1 MIAAATSTGRLFLT
15 VFACGFGLN
24 VVAGDQYI
32 ALVLPSRIFR
42 AEFARRGLAPT
53 NLSRLAA
60 DSGTVTSPLVPWN
73 SCGAFM
79 GATLGVSTLALP
91 AVRHLLLRKSGS
103 ERPVRLHRV
112 PHREGRPHQRSDRG
126 DSMSTDVETAEGTT
140 PGVVAKMTLPT
151 LTAMV
156 VGGMVGA
163 GVFSLPARFGVA
175 TGILGSLIAWAI
187 AGTGMLMLAFV
198 FQNLAIR
205 KPELDSGVFI
215 YAKAGFGD
223 YAGFNSA
230 IGFWASSVAGNTFYW
245 VFISATLGAFFDS
258 FGDGDTVLAVGRC
271 RPSGVWMFH
280 YLIARGCPRRRGHQP
295 DRHRSSRS
303 SRSWSSSSCC
313 SSTSTPASSPTT
325 GRPTG
330 YGDLGNLNEQV
341 RNTMLITT
349 FVFIGI
355 EGASVYSRYAK
366 RREDVGKA
374 TVLGFLSVLSI
385 FALVTLSSY
394 SVVPQPELADTRQP
408 SMVGVFE
415 SVVGDW
421 GEVFISVAVIV
432 SVLGAYL
439 AWTLMA
445 AEVMYIP
452 ARNDDFPEFLG
463 QENENGTPITA
474 LVVTSLAR
482 AGAARAHAVR
492 QRRAELHARP
502 VHQPGAAARTCSR
515 RRTRSSSA

>member
-1 MIAAATSTGRLFLT
+1 
-15 VFACGFGLN
+15 
-24 VVAGDQYI
+24 
-32 ALVLPSRIFR
+32 
-42 AEFARRGLAPT
+42 
-53 NLSRLAA
+53 
-60 DSGTVTSPLVPWN
+60 
-73 SCGAFM
+73 
-79 GATLGVSTLALP
+79 
-91 AVRHLLLRKSGS
+91 
-103 ERPVRLHRV
+103 
-112 PHREGRPHQRSDRG
+112 
-126 DSMSTDVETAEGTT
+126 
-140 PGVVAKMTLPT
+140 MTLPT

-156 VGGMVGA
+156 VGSMVGA

-187 AGTGMLMLAFV
+187 AGAGMLMLAFV

-230 IGFWASSVAGNTFYW
+230 IGFWSSAVAGNTFYW
-245 VFISATLGAFFDS
+245 VFITATLGAFFDG
-258 FGDGDTVLAVGRC
+258 FGDGDTVLAVAL
-271 RPSGVWMFH
+271 STVGVWLFH
-280 YLIARGCPRRRGHQP
+280 MLIARGVRDAAIINRIVTILKILPILLFIVVLFISFDAGVFA
-295 DRHRSSRS
+295 DN
-303 SRSWSSSSCC
+303 W
-313 SSTSTPASSPTT
+313 TA
-325 GRPTG
+325 TG

-349 FVFIGI
+349 FVFLGI

-366 RREDVGKA
+366 KRADVGKA

-394 SVVPQPELADTRQP
+394 SVMPQPELASTRQP

-421 GEVFISVAVIV
+421 GEWFISAAVII

-445 AEVMYIP
+445 AEVMYVP
-452 ARNDDFPEFLG
+452 ARSEDFPEFLG
-463 QENENGTPITA
+463 KENSNGTPITA
-474 LVVTSLAR
+474 LVVSSMAVQGLLALTLVLTDALNFMLDLCTSLA
-482 AGAARAHAVR
+482 
-492 QRRAELHARP
+492 LLP
-502 VHQPGAAARTCSR
+502 YFLAAAYGLKLGLTGESYESIEPRIR
-515 RRTRSSSA
+515 RKETIIAGIATAYTLFLFDAAGLKFLLLCTIILAPMTLLYVKARSERGRQIFTPTEMVLCAAIVIGAIFGIYGLWSGNISI

>member
-1 MIAAATSTGRLFLT
+1 MSSDAATT
-15 VFACGFGLN
+15 
-24 VVAGDQYI
+24 
-32 ALVLPSRIFR
+32 
-42 AEFARRGLAPT
+42 EAP
-53 NLSRLAA
+53 A
-60 DSGTVTSPLVPWN
+60 
-73 SCGAFM
+73 
-79 GATLGVSTLALP
+79 
-91 AVRHLLLRKSGS
+91 
-103 ERPVRLHRV
+103 
-112 PHREGRPHQRSDRG
+112 
-126 DSMSTDVETAEGTT
+126 
-140 PGVVAKMTLPT
+140 VAKMSLPT
-151 LTAMV
+151 LTGMV

-198 FQNLAIR
+198 FQTLAIR

-245 VFISATLGAFFDS
+245 VFIGATIGAFFDG
-258 FGDGDTVLAVGRC
+258 FGDGDTVLAVAL
-271 RPSGVWMFH
+271 STVGVWLFH
-280 YLIARGCPRRRGHQP
+280 YLIARGVRDAAVINRIVTIFKVLPILVFIVVLFISFDAGVFA
-295 DRHRSSRS
+295 DN
-303 SRSWSSSSCC
+303 WV
-313 SSTSTPASSPTT
+313 A
-325 GRPTG
+325 TG
-330 YGDLGNLNEQV
+330 YGDLGNLDEQI

-366 RREDVGKA
+366 KREDVGKA

-394 SVVPQPELADTRQP
+394 SVVPQPELAATRQP

-452 ARNDDFPEFLG
+452 ARSDDMPAFLG
-463 QENENGTPITA
+463 QENRNGTPITA
-474 LVVTSLAR
+474 LVVTSLGVQGLLALTLFVNDALNFMLDLSTSLAILPYLLAAAYALKLGLTGEAYEGVPAAVRRKETIVAGIATAYTIFLFDAAGLKFVLLMTLILAPASLLYIKAR
-482 AGAARAHAVR
+482 SERGRRIFSPTEIALFGAILIGAALGVFGLWSGRIS
-492 QRRAELHARP
+492 L
-502 VHQPGAAARTCSR
+502 
-515 RRTRSSSA
+515 

>member
-1 MIAAATSTGRLFLT
+1 MGTS
-15 VFACGFGLN
+15 A
-24 VVAGDQYI
+24 
-32 ALVLPSRIFR
+32 
-42 AEFARRGLAPT
+42 
-53 NLSRLAA
+53 
-60 DSGTVTSPLVPWN
+60 
-73 SCGAFM
+73 
-79 GATLGVSTLALP
+79 
-91 AVRHLLLRKSGS
+91 
-103 ERPVRLHRV
+103 
-112 PHREGRPHQRSDRG
+112 
-126 DSMSTDVETAEGTT
+126 ETAPGGT
-140 PGVVAKMTLPT
+140 VAKMSVPT

-156 VGGMVGA
+156 VGSMVGA

-205 KPELDSGVFI
+205 RPDLDSGVFI

-230 IGFWASSVAGNTFYW
+230 IGFWASAVAGNTFYW
-245 VFISATLGAFFDS
+245 VFMTATVGAFFDG
-258 FGDGDTVLAVGRC
+258 FGDGDTFLAVAVGTV
-271 RPSGVWMFH
+271 GVWLFH
-280 YLIARGCPRRRGHQP
+280 YLVARGVRDAAVVNRIVTVFKIIPILVFIVVLFVNFDAGVFS
-295 DRHRSSRS
+295 DN
-303 SRSWSSSSCC
+303 W
-313 SSTSTPASSPTT
+313 TAY
-325 GRPTG
+325 G
-330 YGDLGNLNEQV
+330 YGDLGNLDEQI

-355 EGASVYSRYAK
+355 EGASVYSRYAR
-366 RREDVGKA
+366 RREDVGRA
-374 TVLGFLSVLSI
+374 TVMGFLSVLSI

-452 ARNDDFPEFLG
+452 ARQDDFPAFLG
-463 QENENGTPITA
+463 QENAEGTPITA
-474 LVVTSLAR
+474 LVVTSLAVQGLL
-482 AGAARAHAVR
+482 ALTLFVSDALNFMLDLSTCLA
-492 QRRAELHARP
+492 LLP
-502 VHQPGAAARTCSR
+502 YLLAAAYALKLGLTGETYDGVATGVR
-515 RRTRSSSA
+515 RRETIVAGVATAYTIFLFDAAGLKFVLLMTVILAPASLLYVKARSEHGRQVFSPAEIGLFLLIAAGGVVGAVGLWTGRLTL